1 MQNDREINELENSEG
16 NGHDLI
22 EVQSQHLSVENESL
36 MMWGCFDFH

>member
-1 MQNDREINELENSEG
+1 MDHMMQNYREINELENSEG

-22 EVQSQHLSVENESL
+22 EVQCNQSL